1 MHLETTMRI
10 QFSISHLGI
19 LHVMK
24 NDCCMIIFY
33 VPVRTCE
40 STQSQ
45 KTYIVHKHFF
55 VFLFPLSGTLVY
67 CTSDKS
73 ASYRIL
79 TSTTRSAYDCLPL
92 ALSKHKTMNIYR
104 WWYFFNFCFSLEVW
118 ANSNSSALYFLY
130 Y

>member
-1 MHLETTMRI
+1 MRI

-24 NDCCMIIFY
+24 NDCRMIIFY
-33 VPVRTCE
+33 VPVCTCE

-73 ASYRIL
+73 ASYRI
-79 TSTTRSAYDCLPL
+79 
-92 ALSKHKTMNIYR
+92 
-104 WWYFFNFCFSLEVW
+104 FNFY
-118 ANSNSSALYFLY
+118 N
-130 Y
+130 